1 MSTLRIDADVLT
13 PQGWCRGQLRCNELG
28 NIEAIEGE
36 RIEESEVGQTGG
48 SIAIPGFVDLHV
60 HGAGGCDVM
69 DAGDAALTI
78 ARTLASKGTTSW
90 LATTMTAPNA
100 DITRALEALRQQM
113 QPTKAESAHSGAAR
127 MLGVHLEGPYI
138 SADKLGAQPNFVAPV
153 DIDQVRRWHAIA
165 PIRVLTLAAQPSA
178 MAAIGA
184 LHALGIRVQLGHSDA
199 DYDTAKAALNAGAS
213 GFTHLFNAMSGLH
226 HRAPGMVG
234 AALAHARH
242 AEIIPDLMHVHP
254 GAVLAALRSIPGLY
268 CVSDSTSAT
277 SMPDGIYRLG
287 SQMVHKC
294 LGGVRLSDGTL
305 AGSALTLDL
314 AFRNLL
320 GLGLSLSQ
328 ASARVSTIAADY
340 LGLNQIGRLQVGA
353 RADVV
358 VLNEDLLIESVWI
371 AGERI

>member
-1 MSTLRIDADVLT
+1 
-13 PQGWCRGQLRCNELG
+13 
-28 NIEAIEGE
+28 
-36 RIEESEVGQTGG
+36 
-48 SIAIPGFVDLHV
+48 
-60 HGAGGCDVM
+60 
-69 DAGDAALTI
+69 
-78 ARTLASKGTTSW
+78 
-90 LATTMTAPNA
+90 
-100 DITRALEALRQQM
+100 
-113 QPTKAESAHSGAAR
+113 
-127 MLGVHLEGPYI
+127 
-138 SADKLGAQPNFVAPV
+138 
-153 DIDQVRRWHAIA
+153 
-165 PIRVLTLAAQPSA
+165 

-199 DYDTAKAALNAGAS
+199 DYDAAKAALNAGAS

-234 AALAHARH
+234 AALAHASH

-254 GAVLAALRSIPGLY
+254 GAVLTALRCIPGLY

-277 SMPDGIYRLG
+277 SMPDGVYRLG

-305 AGSALTLDL
+305 AGSTLTLDL

-328 ASARVSTIAADY
+328 ASARVSTIAANY
-340 LGLNQIGRLQVGA
+340 LGLNQIGRLQAGA

-358 VLNEDLLIESVWI
+358 VLNEDLLVESVWI